1 MGWGARQLRAKWLE
15 EGGRAATIPAAT
27 LTAARLAASGH
38 ALAALPA
45 HLLAFVTPCSL
56 SSSSRGLAVRQL
68 AGCRAAA
75 AALLDAAQ
83 WIAAC
88 RRTCWVLLAPA
99 PARPRLQVWLRAV
112 RYRLASGDGEAARKT
127 LDRSLQSLPKFEHV
141 RMVSQTGLLE
151 FKLGDPGQQG
161 RRPPL
166 TCPALPARLD
176 GRMPPLVAAP

>member
-1 MGWGARQLRAKWLE
+1 MGCQAAESQMVRRAAEPQPPLLSRSLLRALLQ
-15 EGGRAATIPAAT
+15 AATPW
-27 LTAARLAASGH
+27 
-38 ALAALPA
+38 LPCLPICS
-45 HLLAFVTPCSL
+45 LLCTPCSL

-68 AGCRAAA
+68 AGCRVAA

-99 PARPRLQVWLRAV
+99 PARHRLQVWLRAV

-176 GRMPPLVAAP
+176 GRMPFPVAAP